1 MSDSD
6 ECELGTLEYWE
17 STYERELQN
26 LQLNGDEG
34 EIWFGAD
41 VMHIMIQWLHAV
53 LARYSFSTESTSIL
67 DVGTGNAL
75 LPLELAKLGYKGL
88 TASDYSHQS
97 IALARQLVSRHSQD
111 HTQAQITLVV

>member
-1 MSDSD
+1 
-6 ECELGTLEYWE
+6 
-17 STYERELQN
+17 
-26 LQLNGDEG
+26 
-34 EIWFGAD
+34 
-41 VMHIMIQWLHAV
+41 MHIMIQWLHAV